1 MVTAR
6 AAEPGGQ
13 CDVGGGGGSWVGVV
27 ATWSPA
33 KPRPPENLAFHP
45 FKISLLH
52 IRLSGG
58 LSFSE
63 WSHFIPAPGCSWPL
77 RRCPSRI
84 WMGGASLEVAEEV
97 YALWVQG
104 YRWYQEP
111 PHGSLI
117 KVLQGGKT
125 PGELCCQPGVGGFV
139 PRIPDS

>member
-1 MVTAR
+1 MI
-6 AAEPGGQ
+6 
-13 CDVGGGGGSWVGVV
+13 S
-27 ATWSPA
+27 
-33 KPRPPENLAFHP
+33 FHP
-45 FKISLLH
+45 GPRVQLATETLPVSYLN
-52 IRLSGG
+52 
-58 LSFSE
+58 
-63 WSHFIPAPGCSWPL
+63 
-77 RRCPSRI
+77 
-84 WMGGASLEVAEEV
+84 GGASLEVAEEV